1 MEAEWKDIKT
11 YPSWYLLQRI
21 YWVVKSKWFCWKGLI
36 CDHLFWWTASSSPI
50 WYNID
55 IIGCVAG
62 CLAAFRSHTQ
72 EEDWSTKRLPH
83 SLEFMHTYQ
92 LFRKLMLWI
101 RLVSC
106 VDAMHV
112 ATRSYRAKEHCP
124 QPHIETT
131 LSACGFD
138 IEFQIKYE
146 MKIRL
151 NLLFKQ
157 DICLCSTAPSRLQ
170 MNLIRSR
177 FASLMPDNE
186 FGFISL
192 PAGGG
197 QQPCHLQN
205 LILIEP
211 KVAA

>member
-21 YWVVKSKWFCWKGLI
+21 YRVVKSKWFCWKGLI

-55 IIGCVAG
+55 SIGCVAD

-106 VDAMHV
+106 VYAMHV
-112 ATRSYRAKEHCP
+112 ATRSYQAKEHCP

-131 LSACGFD
+131 SERVRLWYWISNQIWNENKIKFIIQTRYLFVQHSSFSAAN
-138 IEFQIKYE
+138 E
-146 MKIRL
+146 L
-151 NLLFKQ
+151 NQVKVCFL
-157 DICLCSTAPSRLQ
+157 
-170 MNLIRSR
+170 N
-177 FASLMPDNE
+177 
-186 FGFISL
+186 
-192 PAGGG
+192 AG
-197 QQPCHLQN
+197 
-205 LILIEP
+205 
-211 KVAA
+211 